1 MDSDDEIEES
11 STWKGIPGTIILI
24 NALEDSSV
32 ISVAQEASCC
42 LIRQYLRS
50 SSSHIIGVT
59 VYGTEQ
65 SKSVFNT
72 SNVVDIFPLNV
83 PTLDGYKKVRKANI
97 ESYGKAKELILSEA
111 LWHCSKIFKNC
122 NKTLSSKTVII
133 LTQLNNPPIE
143 ADREKTLKRVI
154 DLAESYAEIKCIN
167 ISMNNYQINPFYQKF
182 LIEANKSKDYILP
195 KAVWDSKVIETLM
208 YTHSHRHLAVAKLC
222 FEIGNGLSI
231 GVGVYSL
238 LKSSSQSNHKTSK
251 LDKETNEIV
260 ESVTKTTKVA
270 VGSGNLFP
278 EDDNDI
284 KEFKEVP
291 LLKSELLFYQ
301 EYGGERIQFTEKEKK
316 AIENPFG
323 PPMIK
328 LLGFKPARILCK
340 EKWFL
345 KTSYFIFPS
354 ESVIEGSTIAFKAL
368 HKACIEMDTVAI
380 CILCTR
386 VNARPTIVALVPCTN
401 PLDLDIEIGF
411 DVIHIPFI
419 ENVRDIPTFDNT
431 DQNIVVENAHKVL
444 MKDILTSLQFDYKA
458 DMFENPKL
466 QSEYRALEAKSLQ
479 EENMEPFVDT
489 TKPNPEKFE
498 DIRDE
503 LFEELFGPFGVLSTK
518 RSKNEN
524 ESCNNTKKVKLED
537 INEDEL
543 QEKIINKTV
552 DSYTTNQ
559 LKNILKNKATSKPP
573 AMTGL
578 KKSQLVDLVY
588 KHCK

>member
-11 STWKGIPGTIILI
+11 SKWKGRPGTIILI

-32 ISVAQEASCC
+32 TAVAQEASCR

-50 SSSHIIGVT
+50 SSAHIIGVT
-59 VYGTEQ
+59 IYGTEQ
-65 SKSVFNT
+65 TKSAFNT
-72 SNVVDIFPLNV
+72 SNVVDIFPMNV
-83 PTLDGYKKVRKANI
+83 PTLDGYKKLRAANI
-97 ESYGKAKELILSEA
+97 ESYGKAKELILSEV

-133 LTQLNNPPIE
+133 LTQLNNSPIE
-143 ADREKTLKRVI
+143 TDRERTLKRVI
-154 DLAESYAEIKCIN
+154 DLAESYTEIKCIN
-167 ISMNNYQINPFYQKF
+167 ISMNDYPINPFYQKF

-195 KAVWDSKVIETLM
+195 KAIWDSKAIETLM
-208 YTHSHRHLAVAKLC
+208 YIHSHRHLAVAKLC

-238 LKSSSQSNHKTSK
+238 LKSSSQSHHKTSK
-251 LDKETNEIV
+251 LDKETNEVV
-260 ESVTKTTKVA
+260 ESVTKTTKVTI
-270 VGSGNLFP
+270 GSGNSFP
-278 EDDNDI
+278 KDDNDI
-284 KEFKEVP
+284 KEVP

-301 EYGGERIQFTEKEKK
+301 EYGGERIEFTEKEKK

-328 LLGFKPARILCK
+328 LLGFKPATILCK

-345 KTSYFIFPS
+345 KSSYFIFPS

-368 HKACIEMDTVAI
+368 HKACTEMNTVAI

-411 DVIHIPFI
+411 DVIFIPFI
-419 ENVRDIPTFDNT
+419 ENVRDIPAFDNT

-444 MKDILTSLQFDYKA
+444 MKDMLTSLQFDYKA

-466 QSEYRALEAKSLQ
+466 QSEYRAIEAKSLQ

-489 TKPNPEKFE
+489 TKPNLEKFQ
-498 DIRDE
+498 DIRDD
-503 LFEELFGPFGVLSTK
+503 LFEELFGPFGVLSIK

-524 ESCNNTKKVKLED
+524 ESSINTKKVKSED

-543 QEKIINKTV
+543 QEKISNKTV
-552 DSYTTNQ
+552 DSYTITQ
-559 LKNILKNKATSKPP
+559 LKNILKNKSTSEVP

-578 KKSQLVDLVY
+578 KKNALVNLVY